1 MCFQSYLV
9 REYPLLLRDLV
20 VFFSLAFARELCFP
34 CYVLEGDSRQ
44 FLFWRFAILVLVYA
58 VKYLVSWKRVFW
70 RLLLYF
76 LIFNPLDPL
85 RTNGRLLSIH
95 VGPVDIQKGQWTYQ
109 TKRNIF
115 VKIGLIQTSV
125 LVFWGFLCTIPGVQK
140 IPVCW
145 TSLRCPFDDYS
156 QIANM

>member
-1 MCFQSYLV
+1 MVRVSSPFKGFSGLFQSCLWERIV
-9 REYPLLLRDLV
+9 LFMLRIGGRFKAIPLFTFCNSCPSICCQVSCV
-20 VFFSLAFARELCFP
+20 VKARL
-34 CYVLEGDSRQ
+34 
-44 FLFWRFAILVLVYA
+44 
-58 VKYLVSWKRVFW
+58 W

-95 VGPVDIQKGQWTYQ
+95 IGPADIQKGLTLDVQWTYQ

-115 VKIGLIQTSV
+115 VKTGLIQTSV
-125 LVFWGFLCTIPGVQK
+125 LVFWGFLCTIPGVQI